1 MEAEYTV
8 RVTVPCMLV
17 STPQSANMSPDAT
30 QYIMLH
36 AVVHVMKTVS
46 AVHPPASFA
55 SDGLFAP
62 TRLPTLIVAAV
73 DTPKGKL
80 M

>member
-1 MEAEYTV
+1 M
-8 RVTVPCMLV
+8 
-17 STPQSANMSPDAT
+17 QPDAT

-36 AVVHVMKTVS
+36 AVVHVMKPVS
-46 AVHPPASFA
+46 AVHSPASFA

>member
-1 MEAEYTV
+1 MLQAIAHVIEAE
-8 RVTVPCMLV
+8 
-17 STPQSANMSPDAT
+17 
-30 QYIMLH
+30 
-36 AVVHVMKTVS
+36 S
-46 AVHPPASFA
+46 AVRLPASFA

-62 TRLPTLIVAAV
+62 TRLPTLMVAAV

>member
-1 MEAEYTV
+1 
-8 RVTVPCMLV
+8 
-17 STPQSANMSPDAT
+17 
-30 QYIMLH
+30 MLH
-36 AVVHVMKTVS
+36 TIVYVKKAVS
-46 AVHPPASFA
+46 AVRLPASFA

>member
-1 MEAEYTV
+1 
-8 RVTVPCMLV
+8 
-17 STPQSANMSPDAT
+17 
-30 QYIMLH
+30 MLH
-36 AVVHVMKTVS
+36 AVVHVIRTVS
-46 AVHPPASFA
+46 TVRLPASFA

-62 TRLPTLIVAAV
+62 TRLPTLMVAAV

>member
-1 MEAEYTV
+1 
-8 RVTVPCMLV
+8 
-17 STPQSANMSPDAT
+17 MSQIAT
-30 QYIMLH
+30 QYIMLQ
-36 AVVHVMKTVS
+36 AIAHVIEAES
-46 AVHPPASFA
+46 AVRLPASFA

-62 TRLPTLIVAAV
+62 TRLPTLMVAAV

>member
-1 MEAEYTV
+1 
-8 RVTVPCMLV
+8 
-17 STPQSANMSPDAT
+17 MSSDAT
-30 QYIMLH
+30 QYMMLH
-36 AVVHVMKTVS
+36 AIANAIEAVS
-46 AVHPPASFA
+46 AVRLPASFA

-73 DTPKGKL
+73 DTPNGKL